1 MNFTVLLS
9 IYKKE
14 HPTYLK
20 QSFESLFT
28 QTLLPSE
35 IILVKDGP
43 LTSEL
48 DYIIAEYVQKYPVIK
63 VISLEQNQGL
73 GKALNEGLK
82 HCSYNLVARMDTDD
96 IAKSDRF
103 EKQIQV
109 FKKHPE
115 IDVCSSW
122 IEEFDENINNI
133 LSIKKLPEN
142 HQEIVHYAKH
152 RCPVNHP
159 VVMYKKDAVLR
170 AGGYEG
176 FPEDYRLWIKMLMN
190 GSKIYNIQ
198 ESLLYFRFSKDMIKR
213 RGGWKYAIDDL
224 KSQVSFYKMGF
235 FSLPTLLYNVIIR
248 ITVRLIPNFLRT
260 IIYKKFLRK

>member
-1 MNFTVLLS
+1 MFSVLLS

-14 HPTYLK
+14 
-20 QSFESLFT
+20 QSTCLRQSLDSLFA
-28 QTLLPSE
+28 QTLFPSE

-48 DYIIAEYVQKYPVIK
+48 DHIIAEYVQKYPVIK
-63 VISLEQNQGL
+63 VISLRQNQGL

-82 HCSYNLVARMDTDD
+82 YCSYNLVARMDTDD
-96 IAKSDRF
+96 IAKPDRF
-103 EKQIQV
+103 EKQLQV

-170 AGGYEG
+170 TGGYEG
-176 FPEDYRLWIKMLMN
+176 FPEDYRLWIKMLLN
-190 GSKIYNIQ
+190 GYKFYNIQ

-213 RGGWKYAIDDL
+213 RGGWKYAIDDI
-224 KSQVSFYKMGF
+224 KSQVSFYNMGF
-235 FSLPTLLYNVIIR
+235 LSLPTLLYNIIIR
-248 ITVRLIPNFLRT
+248 ITVRLIPNSLRVT
-260 IIYKKFLRK
+260 IYKKFLRK